1 MDISFK
7 EEILWVKTRGLDGQ
21 PRGITTLYFFAIANA
36 KHKQKRILE
45 VKTEVAITRKIK
57 LQRPSTAFQEIEHL
71 YGRLMHSPII

>member
-45 VKTEVAITRKIK
+45 VKTEVAITRKINCK
-57 LQRPSTAFQEIEHL
+57 GHL
-71 YGRLMHSPII
+71 LHFRRLNTYMED